1 MLIDAGNSRSRGVM
15 RSTRLITSA
24 HRQAEPRP
32 DKAEAREASS
42 AHSGRRKAAG
52 AFASKA
58 AQNS

>member
-1 MLIDAGNSRSRGVM
+1 V

-32 DKAEAREASS
+32 DIVEAREASS

>member
-1 MLIDAGNSRSRGVM
+1 MLIDAGNRRSPGHV

-32 DKAEAREASS
+32 DIVEAREASS